1 MAKKLKE
8 FFDKEMLVF
17 LSDKLSE
24 QINDFDK
31 KAFVR
36 ITNRLI
42 LPLELK
48 DRVKIVGQKL
58 HEFIPGTYTNKTE
71 ILTSILG
78 PENEGDFGT
87 FNDFFWIWPISSV
100 VEQFGLEQ
108 KKDSLELIYN
118 ITKRGTGEFA
128 IRQFIEADP
137 KAMLKVMKRWS
148 MDKNFHVR
156 RLSSEGWR
164 PRLPWAK
171 KLEVYLDNPDQ
182 VVGVLKSLNNDTSR
196 YVQNSVAN
204 HMGDMLK
211 LNREYTMRELNE
223 WSKNAKDNTKWIIRH
238 AVRNLRKKEDNEAI
252 DLTERMKL

>member
-8 FFDKEMLVF
+8 FFDKEMLIF
-17 LSDKLSE
+17 LADKLSE
-24 QINDFDK
+24 KINDFDK
-31 KAFVR
+31 KTFVR
-36 ITNRLI
+36 NTNKLI

-48 DRVKIVGQKL
+48 DRVKVVGQKL
-58 HEFIPGTYTNKTE
+58 YECIPGEYTNKTK

-78 PENEGDFGT
+78 PENDGDFGT
-87 FNDFFWIWPISSV
+87 FNDFFWTWPISSV
-100 VEQFGLEQ
+100 VEQFGQEQ
-108 KKDSLELIYN
+108 KKESLELIYN

-128 IRQFIEADP
+128 IRQFIKEDP

-148 MDKNFHVR
+148 KDKNFHVR

-171 KLEVYLDNPDQ
+171 KLDVYLDNPDQ
-182 VVGVLKSLNNDTSR
+182 VLGVLKSLNNDSSR

-211 LNREYTMRELNE
+211 LNREYTMSVLND
-223 WSKNAKDNTKWIIRH
+223 WSENSKDNTKWIIRH
-238 AVRNLRKKEDNEAI
+238 AVRNLRKKEDKEAI